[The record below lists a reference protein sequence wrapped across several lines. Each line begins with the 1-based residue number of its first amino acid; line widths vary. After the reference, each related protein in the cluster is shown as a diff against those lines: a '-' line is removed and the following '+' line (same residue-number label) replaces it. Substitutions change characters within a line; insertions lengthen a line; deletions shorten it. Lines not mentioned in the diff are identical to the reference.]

1 MLFRNPGPYAARVTG
16 RAGRARLALVA
27 CALPLALL
35 TACSKGGGAD
45 ARADGPDSSPAIL
58 QPGAPG
64 EPTTTLDPE
73 DASVAPP
80 EWSHADA
87 AFAQMMIPHHGQ
99 ALEMARLAQKRADD
113 PAVKQLAA
121 RIEAAQGPE
130 ILALGAWLEDRGLE
144 VPTVDDDPG
153 DYDHGDHGH
162 GAMTGMLTP
171 KQLTAL
177 ASARGAEFDR
187 LFLAGMI
194 QHHEGALAMVEDVA
208 AEGTDTAISE
218 MAADIQA
225 GQSAEIARMQEML
238 G

>member
-1 MLFRNPGPYAARVTG
+1 MLSRDPAPYVARATG
-16 RAGRARLALVA
+16 RTGRARLALAA
-27 CALPLALL
+27 CAVPLALL
-35 TACSKGGGAD
+35 AACSEGND
-45 ARADGPDSSPAIL
+45 AAARPDAPGSSPAIL

-64 EPTTTLDPE
+64 EPTTTLDPDE
-73 DASVAPP
+73 ASVAPP
-80 EWSHADA
+80 VWSHADA

-99 ALEMARLAQKRADD
+99 ALEMARLAEERADD

-130 ILALGAWLEDRGLE
+130 ILTLGAWLEERGLE

-153 DYDHGDHGH
+153 DYNHGDHGH
-162 GAMTGMLTP
+162 SAMTGMLTP
-171 KQLTAL
+171 KQLKAL
-177 ASARGAEFDR
+177 ASARGGEFDR

-208 AEGTDTAISE
+208 AEGTDTAIGE

-225 GQSAEIARMQEML
+225 GQSAEIAWMREML